1 MSASRDAVRHRE
13 HAFEAF
19 AQSAQDLYGEQL
31 HDIILYGSVAR
42 GDATQRSDV
51 DVLVVLSKES
61 QPEELTKRPN
71 PLTDLAFDVGL
82 EYDVKISIYIRTKES
97 FESQQNHPF
106 LRNVVREGRTFD
118 EMMANG

>member
-13 HAFEAF
+13 HVFEAF
-19 AQSAQDLYGEQL
+19 AQSAQELYGEQL

-42 GDATQRSDV
+42 GDATEQSDV
-51 DVLVVLSKES
+51 DVLVVLSEKP
-61 QPEELTKRPN
+61 PEELTKRPN

-82 EYDVKISIYIRTKES
+82 EHDVKISIYFRTREL

-106 LRNVVREGRTFD
+106 LRNVIREGRTFD
-118 EMMANG
+118 EMVANG